1 MVQSDTSFIRY
12 PGHMKSIDLKV
23 LTLNIHKGFSA
34 GQRRFTLENIRN
46 CLRDSKASVVFL
58 QEVVGEHQL
67 FARKIPGWPQGNQL
81 EFLAD
86 SVWSHHAYGKNAI
99 YQHGHH
105 GNAILS
111 EVPFKSWHNLDVSL
125 MTVSQRGILHGVT
138 ANNLHLLCVHF
149 GLFEKER
156 RLQARKLIEYV
167 VGNIPADA
175 PMIIAG
181 DFNDWRKT
189 LHNRLVREL
198 RLHDAHQKLNN
209 KVANTFPSFRPI
221 LPMDRIYL
229 RGFQVRSCSIM
240 NSPEWRR
247 ISDHCAVMA
256 SLSLR
261 AQHPSIAGS

>member
-1 MVQSDTSFIRY
+1 MT
-12 PGHMKSIDLKV
+12 PIDFSV
-23 LTLNIHKGFSA
+23 LTLNIHKGFST

-58 QEVVGEHQL
+58 QEVVGEHQH

-86 SVWSHHAYGKNAI
+86 SVWTHHAYGKNAI

-111 EVPFKSWHNLDVSL
+111 EAPFKSWHNLDVSL
-125 MTVSQRGILHGVT
+125 LNFSQRGILHGIT
-138 ANNLHLLCVHF
+138 TNDLHLLCVHF
-149 GLFEKER
+149 GLFENER
-156 RLQARKLIEYV
+156 RLQARKLVEYV
-167 VGNIPADA
+167 HTNIPDNA
-175 PMIIAG
+175 PLILAG

-189 LHNRLVREL
+189 LHNQLTREL
-198 RLHDAHQKLNN
+198 GLQDAYQKLNK
-209 KVANTFPSFRPI
+209 KVANTFPSFRPM

-240 NSPEWRR
+240 GNLEWRK
-247 ISDHCAVMA
+247 ISDHCAVLA
-256 SLSLR
+256 KLSL
-261 AQHPSIAGS
+261 HT

>member
-1 MVQSDTSFIRY
+1 MTATDFN
-12 PGHMKSIDLKV
+12 V
-23 LTLNIHKGFSA
+23 LTLNIHKGFST

-58 QEVVGEHQL
+58 QEVVGEHQH
-67 FARKIPGWPQGNQL
+67 FARKIPGWPQVNQL

-86 SVWSHHAYGKNAI
+86 SVWTHHAYGKNAI

-125 MTVSQRGILHGVT
+125 MNISQRGILHGIT
-138 ANNLHLLCVHF
+138 ANDLHLLCVHF
-149 GLFEKER
+149 GLFESER
-156 RLQARKLIEYV
+156 RQQANKLVDYV
-167 VGNIPADA
+167 HRNIPHNA
-175 PMIIAG
+175 PLILAG

-189 LHNRLVREL
+189 LHKRLTREL
-198 RLHDAHQKLNN
+198 GLHDAHQKLNN
-209 KVANTFPSFRPI
+209 KVANTFPSFRPM

-240 NSPEWRR
+240 NDKVWRK
-247 ISDHCAVMA
+247 ISDHCAISA
-256 SLSLR
+256 KLSL
-261 AQHPSIAGS
+261 HH